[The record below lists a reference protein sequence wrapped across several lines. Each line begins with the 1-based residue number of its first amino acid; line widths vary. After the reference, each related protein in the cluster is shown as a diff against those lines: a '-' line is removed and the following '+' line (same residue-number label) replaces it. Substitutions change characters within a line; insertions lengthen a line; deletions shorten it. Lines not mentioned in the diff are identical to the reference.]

1 MNPGQP
7 ESKSPALS
15 YCMDTSASENRGKVY
30 YMVEREVG
38 MVEFQIPGLES
49 KLCDSA
55 QVPYQEHLSF
65 SEH

>member
-15 YCMDTSASENRGKVY
+15 YCMDTSASEKRGKVDY
-30 YMVEREVG
+30 TVERKVG
-38 MVEFQIPGLES
+38 VVEFQIPGLES

-55 QVPYQEHLSF
+55 RVPYQ
-65 SEH
+65 